1 VLLSVNIFEFPSR
14 FKLLLESEKAQKRLI
29 TTDRSNV
36 QSAEPEINIKYSW
49 TKYFHSLVK
58 VIYTQAAAPLT
69 VK

>member
-1 VLLSVNIFEFPSR
+1 M
-14 FKLLLESEKAQKRLI
+14 LESEKAQKRLI

-49 TKYFHSLVK
+49 TKYFYSLVK